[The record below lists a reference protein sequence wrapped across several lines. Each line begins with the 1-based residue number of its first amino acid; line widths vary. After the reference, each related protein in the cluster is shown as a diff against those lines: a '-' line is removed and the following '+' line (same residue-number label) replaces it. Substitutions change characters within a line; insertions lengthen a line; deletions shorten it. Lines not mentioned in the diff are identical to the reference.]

1 MVDYNMLIISSIFSF
16 VVYIFELG
24 GKYRKKWGRGG
35 AVSQRHEKNIFF
47 RKKQP
52 MFKNN
57 CTFAGFSKNY
67 TNK

>member
-47 RKKQP
+47 REKTTYFQ
-52 MFKNN
+52 N
-57 CTFAGFSKNY
+57 
-67 TNK
+67 